1 MIKNLILSGG
11 SSKCIVYVGAIRSLI
26 ELDILQYI
34 ENFAGT
40 SGGALLASLIVLNY
54 TIDEIEELYYKLNLK
69 DLIDIK
75 GDNILH
81 FFNNYGLDDGDRF
94 IQLIKIVI
102 KKKTNNPDITFKELY
117 DITHKNLI
125 ITGTC
130 VEKECVEYF
139 NHIRTPDM
147 PVYLA
152 IRISI
157 SLPFIFNRV
166 VYNNYTY
173 IDGGFIEYFPIQYFK
188 NISESLALGIKNDSL
203 DNTTLINSVE
213 SYVYKLLCGLY
224 RVNQENVLHM
234 CKDNTIIYN
243 TNINGLHTIDIDTKK
258 TIITYGYEKTN
269 EYFSDIIIKNKL
281 DGIID
286 LIITNNLLK

>member
-26 ELDILQYI
+26 ELDILQHI
-34 ENFAGT
+34 QNFAGT
-40 SGGALLASLIVLNY
+40 SGGALLTSLLVLDY
-54 TIDEIEELYYKLNLK
+54 TIDEIEELYYKLNLS
-69 DLIDIK
+69 DLMDIK

-81 FFNNYGLDDGDRF
+81 FFNDYGLDPGDKV

-117 DITHKNLI
+117 KITHKNLI

-139 NHIRTPDM
+139 NYIDTPDM

-157 SLPFIFNRV
+157 SIPFIFNRV
-166 VYNNYTY
+166 IYNNYTY
-173 IDGGFIEYFPIQYFK
+173 IDGGFIEYFPIHYFD
-188 NISESLALGIKNDSL
+188 NVSQSLALGIKNNSL
-203 DNTTLINSVE
+203 DNTTLISSVE
-213 SYVYKLLCGLY
+213 SYVYKMLCSLY
-224 RVNQENVLHM
+224 RANQENLLHT

-243 TNINGLHTIDIDTKK
+243 TNINGLNVIDIESKK
-258 TIITYGYEKTN
+258 KIIQYGYETTN
-269 EYFSDIIIKNKL
+269 DYFSAKIIKEKINY
-281 DGIID
+281 IIEVS
-286 LIITNNLLK
+286 IKNNTN

>member
-26 ELDILQYI
+26 ELHILDTI

-40 SGGALLASLIVLNY
+40 SGGALLASLLVLQY

-75 GDNILH
+75 GDNILQ
-81 FFNNYGLDDGDRF
+81 FFNDYGLDAGDKF

-102 KKKTNNPDITFKELY
+102 KKKTNNPNITFKELY
-117 DITHKNLI
+117 EITHKNLI

-130 VEKECVEYF
+130 VEKERVEYF
-139 NHIRTPDM
+139 NHIDTPDM

-157 SLPFIFNRV
+157 SMPFIFNRV

-173 IDGGFIEYFPIQYFK
+173 IDGGFIEYFPIQYFEK
-188 NISESLALGIKNDSL
+188 ISESLALGIENNSL
-203 DNTTLINSVE
+203 HNTNLIQSVE
-213 SYVYKLLCGLY
+213 KYIYKMICGLY
-224 RVNQENVLHM
+224 RANQENVLQI
-234 CKDNTIIYN
+234 CKNNTIIFK
-243 TNINGLHTIDIDTKK
+243 TDINGLDSIDEKSKK
-258 TIITYGYEKTN
+258 KIITDGYTTTN
-269 EYFSDIIIKNKL
+269 IFFVDIIIKEKL
-281 DGIID
+281 NGIID
-286 LIITNNLLK
+286 IIDSTMNI

>member
-26 ELDILQYI
+26 ELHILDTI

-40 SGGALLASLIVLNY
+40 SGGALLASLLVLQY

-75 GDNILH
+75 GDNILQ
-81 FFNNYGLDDGDRF
+81 FFNDYGLDAGDKF

-102 KKKTNNPDITFKELY
+102 KKKTNNPNITFKELY
-117 DITHKNLI
+117 EITHKNLI

-139 NHIRTPDM
+139 NHIDTPDM

-157 SLPFIFNRV
+157 SMPFIFNRV

-173 IDGGFIEYFPIQYFK
+173 IDGGFIEYFPIQYFEK
-188 NISESLALGIKNDSL
+188 ISESLALGIENNSL
-203 DNTTLINSVE
+203 HNTNLIQSVE
-213 SYVYKLLCGLY
+213 KYIYKMICGLY
-224 RVNQENVLHM
+224 RANQENVLQI
-234 CKDNTIIYN
+234 CKNNTIIFK
-243 TNINGLHTIDIDTKK
+243 TDINGLDSIDEKSKK
-258 TIITYGYEKTN
+258 KIITDGYTTTN
-269 EYFSDIIIKNKL
+269 NFFVDIIIKEKL
-281 DGIID
+281 NGIID
-286 LIITNNLLK
+286 IIDSTMNI